1 MNSVHFELNLKGL
14 NDLMKS
20 DGMQKYLQDAAS
32 QVANSAGPGYSSDVK
47 TASYEA
53 IGKIYPHDSESAR
66 DNSENNTLLKS
77 LQAVGLPLTK
87 E

>member
-1 MNSVHFELNLKGL
+1 MSNVEFELNLKGL

-20 DGMQKYLQDAAS
+20 DGMQEYLQDAAA
-32 QVANSAGPGYSSDVK
+32 QVANNAGHGYGYDVK
-47 TASYEA
+47 IASYEA
-53 IGKIYPHDSESAR
+53 IAKIYPHDSESAR

>member
-1 MNSVHFELNLKGL
+1 MSNVKFELNLKGL

-20 DGMQKYLQDAAS
+20 DGMQGYLQDAAA
-32 QVANSAGPGYSSDVK
+32 QVANNAGHGYGYDVK
-47 TASYEA
+47 IASYEA
-53 IGKIYPHDSESAR
+53 IAKIYPHSAGAAKANLKR
-66 DNSENNTLLKS
+66 NTLLKS